1 MADAVSIVFD
11 GPLRRGVG
19 TRIWCVTAVGPIRL
33 IDHMEITAWEP
44 ERTIGVRH
52 DGIVS
57 GSGAFTMEPI
67 DEGRATRFTWT
78 ERLYFPWYLGGPLG
92 AFVGRPVLA
101 RIWRRNLD
109 GLAALVS

>member
-11 GPLRRGVG
+11 GPLRRGVR
-19 TRIWCVTAVGPIRL
+19 TRMWCVTAVGPIRV

-67 DEGRATRFTWT
+67 DEGRGTRFTWT
-78 ERLYFPWYLGGPLG
+78 ERLHFPWYLGGPLG